1 MSSCQNQANAQV
13 RPESTYVDFFKL
25 AALSYVGGWLVE
37 KHLGG
42 NTLACFMVG
51 AASNYFSWVSL
62 QGPPRRPV
70 IYGGILAAY
79 LPHLNRGPR
88 PVITGCVAGSVA
100 YSLYY
105 AWRRRGTLMSKAEA
119 EKMSPFF

>member
-1 MSSCQNQANAQV
+1 MAMCPNQPSALPKEATHFNA
-13 RPESTYVDFFKL
+13 FKL
-25 AALSYVGGWLVE
+25 ISLSAVGGWLVE
-37 KHLGG
+37 RYLGG

-70 IYGGILAAY
+70 IMGGILAAY
-79 LPHLNRGPR
+79 LPHLERGPR
-88 PVITGCVAGSVA
+88 PVISGCVAGSLA

-105 AWRRRGTLMSKAEA
+105 AWRRRGTLMSEAEA
-119 EKMSPFF
+119 KNLNPFF